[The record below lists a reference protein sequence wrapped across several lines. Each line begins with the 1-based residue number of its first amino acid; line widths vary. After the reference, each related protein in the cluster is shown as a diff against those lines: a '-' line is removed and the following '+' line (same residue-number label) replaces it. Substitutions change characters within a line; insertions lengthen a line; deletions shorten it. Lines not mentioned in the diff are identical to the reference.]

1 MTIGSARTNGEPL
14 LELEQVSVMRGER
27 LVLDSFSLRL
37 ERGQHTAILGPNG
50 CGKSTLI
57 KMLTRE
63 LYPLYREGTRVRIL
77 GRDRWHVND
86 LRLMLGIVTNDLI
99 QQCTREYT
107 ARDIVLGGFHSAV
120 GIQPYH
126 EITVA
131 MEARADAVMER
142 LEIAQLRDRPLEE
155 LSSGEARRAVIG
167 RALVHDPAVLVFDEP
182 TNSLD
187 LAAMHDLRDTMRALA
202 QSGITLVIVTHHLPD
217 LVPEV
222 ERVLLMKDGRV
233 VMDGPKREVLSAEHL
248 SELFG
253 RRLELLERD
262 GYYNLW

>member
-1 MTIGSARTNGEPL
+1 MTSGSARTNGEPL

-27 LVLDSFSLRL
+27 LVLDDFSLRL

-107 ARDIVLGGFHSAV
+107 THEIVLGGFHSAV
-120 GIQPYH
+120 GIQTYH
-126 EITVA
+126 EITGA

-142 LEIAQLRDRPLEE
+142 LEIAHLRDRPLEE

-187 LAAMHDLRDTMRALA
+187 LAAMHDLRETMRTLA

-222 ERVLLMKDGRV
+222 ERVLLMKEGRV
-233 VMDGPKREVLSAEHL
+233 VMDGPKRDVLTAEHL
-248 SELFG
+248 SALFG
-253 RRLELLERD
+253 RSLELLERD

>member
-1 MTIGSARTNGEPL
+1 MSEPL
-14 LELEQVSVMRGER
+14 LELEHVSVMRGER
-27 LVLDSFSLRL
+27 LVLDDFSLRL

-77 GRDRWHVND
+77 GQDRWRVHD
-86 LRLMLGIVTNDLI
+86 LRLLLGIVTNDLI

-107 ARDIVLGGFHSAV
+107 AREIVLGGFHSAV
-120 GIQPYH
+120 GVQPYH
-126 EITVA
+126 EITHA
-131 MEARADAVMER
+131 MEERAEAILDQLA
-142 LEIAQLRDRPLEE
+142 ITPLRDRPLEE
-155 LSSGEARRAVIG
+155 LSTGEARRAVIG
-167 RALVHDPAVLVFDEP
+167 RALAHDPAVLVFDEP

-187 LAAMHDLRDTMRALA
+187 LAAMHDLRDTMRRLTRD
-202 QSGITLVIVTHHLPD
+202 GHTLVIVTHHLPD

-222 ERVLLMKDGRV
+222 ERVLFMEAGRV
-233 VMDGPKREVLSAEHL
+233 VRDGPKAEVLTERNLSA
-248 SELFG
+248 LFG